1 MYHCSLGSIT
11 GGETGMSEERIKA
24 YKAECQHAYF
34 SMKPRTVLETMPK
47 GTNAASADR
56 NVLECNSWSRND
68 RLDDTKRLLN
78 HE

>member
-1 MYHCSLGSIT
+1 
-11 GGETGMSEERIKA
+11 MSTRL
-24 YKAECQHAYF
+24 F
-34 SMKPRTVLETMPK
+34 SVKPRAVLETMPK

-56 NVLECNSWSRND
+56 NVLECNSWNRND